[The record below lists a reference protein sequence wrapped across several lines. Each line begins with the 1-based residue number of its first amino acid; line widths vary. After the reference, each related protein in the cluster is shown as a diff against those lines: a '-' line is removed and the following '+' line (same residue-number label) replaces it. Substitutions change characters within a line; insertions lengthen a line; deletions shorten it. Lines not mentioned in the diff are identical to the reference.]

1 MSVDYNDCVDCLF
14 FLWGSKNVWWAVSPF
29 LNKSF
34 VTLVRYPLLDKVNS
48 YGSIMDSV
56 LPYYIYVLSIWP
68 VAYNTGTHVLI
79 SQCNPCTYV
88 NNTFR
93 LLFFCSIIDGPSVS
107 PSIFVSII
115 QSILEDHT
123 SNLMIYLDDIII
135 RICCSMVKKHNS
147 KFRLRQV
154 LDRRNINLN
163 QRIGP

>member
-68 VAYNTGTHVLI
+68 VAYNAGTHVKI

-88 NNTFR
+88 NNALRF
-93 LLFFCSIIDGPSVS
+93 LFFVLS
-107 PSIFVSII
+107 
-115 QSILEDHT
+115 
-123 SNLMIYLDDIII
+123 LMG
-135 RICCSMVKKHNS
+135 
-147 KFRLRQV
+147 QA
-154 LDRRNINLN
+154 
-163 QRIGP
+163 